1 MSNENFKEFYQLDLS
16 ALAEKLKTSSSG
28 LSRGF
33 AAERLQEVG
42 FNQLREERKRS
53 VWQMAYEQYR
63 NPMIILLLIAAFI
76 SWLLGELKDTFVIL
90 MIVLLNG
97 LIGFIQEYRAEKAL
111 SALKQLAAPFA
122 TVRRGGQF
130 QQISAAELVPGDLL
144 SLDSGAI
151 VPADLRLNEVHALK
165 VDESPLTGESIAIE
179 KTAETLDQAGL
190 PLSDRR
196 NMAYRGTRVTY
207 GHGVVL

>member
-90 MIVLLNG
+90 MIVLPPDRQKASEINWQ
-97 LIGFIQEYRAEKAL
+97 IQGFA
-111 SALKQLAAPFA
+111 S
-122 TVRRGGQF
+122 
-130 QQISAAELVPGDLL
+130 
-144 SLDSGAI
+144 
-151 VPADLRLNEVHALK
+151 
-165 VDESPLTGESIAIE
+165 
-179 KTAETLDQAGL
+179 
-190 PLSDRR
+190 
-196 NMAYRGTRVTY
+196 TY
-207 GHGVVL
+207 CFGVF